1 MQLLLKDKGNEAAL
15 GGKAKGKAYDDKKAQ
30 AKALSD
36 AGVSNAAI
44 ARQLG
49 ADRKLLLNGLKMD
62 SNDTCGNSQYQ
73 INTRRGDS
81 IKPFVLKPR
90 TKRDLSY

>member
-1 MQLLLKDKGNEAAL
+1 MARWTFEHIGKGHSAAFIERQRQRGAL

-49 ADRKLLLNGLKMD
+49 ADRKTIIKWSKNG
-62 SNDTCGNSQYQ
+62 
-73 INTRRGDS
+73 
-81 IKPFVLKPR
+81 FE
-90 TKRDLSY
+90 